1 MSQELLERLDIP
13 ADADAEEAA
22 AIAAVIGAH
31 LRDQEREAQAEREA
45 ETWDGKK
52 WAFAGRLRGTR
63 GHSGRVP
70 DGAPTNAW
78 AASGRADRF

>member
-1 MSQELLERLDIP
+1 MSQELIDRLDIP

-31 LRDQEREAQAEREA
+31 LRDQERKAQEESE
-45 ETWDGKK
+45 ETWQGKK
-52 WAFAGRLRGTR
+52 WSFAGRLRGTR

-78 AASGRADRF
+78 AASGRSDRF

>member
-1 MSQELLERLDIP
+1 MSQDLMERLDIP

-31 LRDQEREAQAEREA
+31 LRDQEQKAQEES
-45 ETWDGKK
+45 EDTWQGKK
-52 WAFAGRLRGTR
+52 WAFAGRLRAIR